1 MPYIVD
7 GNNLLAQTPGLSMNG
22 ASDRRRFVSV
32 LAAFTRSRR
41 CKLTVFFDGE
51 PLEGWGATTHLGG
64 VTVRHSGRGI
74 SADDAILETIRRSAS
89 PSDIT
94 LVTSDRALYE
104 RGRHL
109 GARGQLGHA
118 FRRALQADAA
128 ADAAG
133 AEKPER
139 PEPGEVEAYLEL
151 FGETSAPSDEPSDDK
166 TRR

>member
-1 MPYIVD
+1 VPYLLD
-7 GNNLLAQTPGLSMNG
+7 GNNLLAQTPGLSMNEP
-22 ASDRRRFVSV
+22 SDRRRFVST

-51 PLEGWGATTHLGG
+51 PLDGWAPTTHLGG
-64 VTVRHSGRGI
+64 VTVRHSGRGV
-74 SADDAILETIRRSAS
+74 SADDAILETIRRSAA
-89 PSDIT
+89 PADIV

-118 FRRALQADAA
+118 FRRALRSEAA
-128 ADAAG
+128 ARDG
-133 AEKPER
+133 GGEKPER

-151 FGETSAPSDEPSDDK
+151 FGESAGGGAAPKDDK
-166 TRR
+166 SRR